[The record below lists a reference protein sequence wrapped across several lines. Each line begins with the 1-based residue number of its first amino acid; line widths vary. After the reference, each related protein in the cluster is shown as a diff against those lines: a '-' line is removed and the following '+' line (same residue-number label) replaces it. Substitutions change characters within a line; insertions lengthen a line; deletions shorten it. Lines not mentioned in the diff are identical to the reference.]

1 MNFIFYMYILHIIC
15 SIPKNSPKKKKGII
29 TEEKFEKLKKD
40 ASVKISEEEEALKLC
55 KEKIKEQLK
64 VH

>member
-1 MNFIFYMYILHIIC
+1 MNFIFFIHTIC
-15 SIPKNSPKKKKGII
+15 SIPKNSPKKIKGII
-29 TEEKFEKLKKD
+29 TEEKFERLKKD
-40 ASVKISEEEEALKLC
+40 ASVKISEEEGALKLH